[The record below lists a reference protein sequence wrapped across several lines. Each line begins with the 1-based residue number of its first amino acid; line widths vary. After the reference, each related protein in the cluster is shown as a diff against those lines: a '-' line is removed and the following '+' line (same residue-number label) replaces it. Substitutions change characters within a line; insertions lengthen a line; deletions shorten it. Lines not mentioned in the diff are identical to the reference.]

1 MRDVP
6 RGLAVGTR
14 WMPGEYAM
22 PPRAMARRLI
32 GAVLARRLDDGTVLR
47 SVIVETEAYLGAVD
61 QASHARNGRRT
72 ARTEPMYM
80 RGGFS
85 YVYFTY
91 GMHFCFNVVCD
102 RAGVA
107 GAVLVRALMPMGTP
121 EQLRLMAANRGFKG
135 GLKGGVKAG
144 WKVRDL
150 CRGPARLCR
159 ALRIDG
165 ALNAVDM
172 TTSEDLWI
180 EEGDAGMLVD
190 ACGGGGGGLRDV
202 PRIVRSA
209 RIGVEGAGKEWAS
222 KPLRWFVRGSG
233 FVSGTR
239 AVNGG

>member
-6 RGLAVGTR
+6 RGLAVGAR

-47 SVIVETEAYLGAVD
+47 GVIVETEAYLGAVD

-72 ARTEPMYM
+72 ARNGPMYM

-121 EQLRLMAANRGFKG
+121 EQLSLMAANRGLKG
-135 GLKGGVKAG
+135 GLKAG

-172 TTSEDLWI
+172 TTSGALWI
-180 EEGDAGMLVD
+180 EEGDAGMLVE
-190 ACGGGGGGLRDV
+190 ACGG
-202 PRIVRSA
+202 
-209 RIGVEGAGKEWAS
+209 
-222 KPLRWFVRGSG
+222 
-233 FVSGTR
+233 
-239 AVNGG
+239 